1 MRLFLIA
8 LVLLSACLQ
17 NAFAEDYSKYFSFKY
32 GSVKANGASSIS
44 HRFKED
50 NGSTKDIE
58 FYWGSKYWAQLLGG
72 VQVTPKNKVDGYL
85 LGFVLRSKDIF
96 AVRSYISNDELYK
109 WDSTSGKMGT
119 FGTVKAKTMEYSYM
133 WRKRSDAY
141 THLTYGTSNFPVDV
155 IAKKSGETAHFSD
168 PRPKIQYLYYGL
180 DADPVRMALLDN
192 IEISNQPTA
201 GELYY
206 LAMRFGFGAIK
217 TQLSDTQY
225 SNTYQNNTNQY
236 GLLNQKGTDLYMPV
250 FFEGGFHASGATSL
264 GRAIGTIGG
273 YYQLNNSLGP
283 MIYSHNNST
292 TGYKWYVNQPIIYGA
307 VARLAIVF

>member
-1 MRLFLIA
+1 
-8 LVLLSACLQ
+8 
-17 NAFAEDYSKYFSFKY
+17 
-32 GSVKANGASSIS
+32 
-44 HRFKED
+44 
-50 NGSTKDIE
+50 
-58 FYWGSKYWAQLLGG
+58 
-72 VQVTPKNKVDGYL
+72 
-85 LGFVLRSKDIF
+85 
-96 AVRSYISNDELYK
+96 
-109 WDSTSGKMGT
+109 
-119 FGTVKAKTMEYSYM
+119 M

-168 PRPKIQYLYYGL
+168 PKPKMQYLYYGL

-236 GLLNQKGTDLYMPV
+236 GL
-250 FFEGGFHASGATSL
+250 